1 MNPNELHNNN
11 TMNDERIPSYPLR
24 MPPKMRENLEAT
36 AKANGRSLNAEI
48 VQRLDESMNRPRSV
62 EADTYE
68 MVLVQKLNL
77 ETSREFLQKEVDDP
91 RTEDYLK
98 PELKIRVK
106 EFDRAIQKLEKLLK
120 DIRNINVEAFRIVS
134 DLYPD

>member
-11 TMNDERIPSYPLR
+11 TMNDDRIPSYPLR
-24 MPPKMRENLEAT
+24 MPPEMRENLEAI

-48 VQRLDESMNRPRSV
+48 VQRLTESVNRPRSP
-62 EADTYE
+62 EANTYE

-91 RTEDYLK
+91 RTEDSLK
-98 PELKIRVK
+98 PELKIRITG
-106 EFDRAIQKLEKLLK
+106 FDRAIQKLEKLLK
-120 DIRNINVEAFRIVS
+120 DIRNINVEASRVIS
-134 DLYPD
+134 ALYPD